1 MEKQLAAAC
10 EDTQVLIALRTA
22 TEGGDRGSIFSMHPS
37 TSLSLLTSSIAETK
51 RKKRK
56 LDDDSNP
63 SPAYSRTKMARS
75 NSAAPNSSVPSNYK
89 NDRDVVDRG
98 SGASSVPSAIG
109 TNPDLDLPRSGR
121 NGKKG
126 SSADGPGTSG
136 IGDESLLT
144 LKSEVA
150 YRLPKQKGVHE
161 GEWIQCIIIDINGEG
176 GKRRYV
182 IQDPEPD
189 ETNGH
194 AQVYKAAASALI
206 PIPRDSA
213 GLQPYPVGKQVFA
226 IYPETTMFYRA
237 EVTGTKVEY
246 TTPCLWDNSAELM
259 QRDGTCRLKF
269 EGEDE
274 VDKETEVERRLVLD
288 VGGR

>member
-1 MEKQLAAAC
+1 
-10 EDTQVLIALRTA
+10 
-22 TEGGDRGSIFSMHPS
+22 
-37 TSLSLLTSSIAETK
+37 
-51 RKKRK
+51 
-56 LDDDSNP
+56 
-63 SPAYSRTKMARS
+63 MARS
-75 NSAAPNSSVPSNYK
+75 NSAAPNSSVPSSFK
-89 NDRDVVDRG
+89 SDLDIADRG
-98 SGASSVPSAIG
+98 SGASGVPSSVG
-109 TNPDLDLPRSGR
+109 PNLDLDPPRSGR

-126 SSADGPGTSG
+126 SSGDGPGTSG

-150 YRLPKQKGVHE
+150 YRLPKQKGVYE
-161 GEWIQCIIIDINGEG
+161 GEWIQCIIIQISGEG
-176 GKRRYV
+176 GKRRYT

-194 AQVYKAAASALI
+194 AQQYKAPASALI

-213 GLQPYPVGKQVFA
+213 GLPPYPVGKQVFA

-237 EVTGTKVEY
+237 EVMGTKVEY
-246 TTPCLWDNSAELM
+246 STSCILDNRAEFN

-269 EGEDE
+269 EGEEE
-274 VDKETEVERRLVLD
+274 VGKETEVERRLVLD